1 LAPRALSKVE
11 EAFWLLD
18 RSTSFNGVNTSFLR
32 GPIEAEHV
40 RKALEWVQARH
51 ELLRVA
57 IRDAGFV
64 TVEAAVP
71 LRVVVGQ
78 GWQECER
85 EEINARYQEGELLW
99 RAVWVPNPAQSGAA
113 DGGALIISHQHVICD
128 AQSAVLMARDIVNA
142 LGAIV
147 EGRPLPPPQPL
158 PMRAALTDL
167 VKPGF
172 IEKLGAMN
180 AFFFRNLVLHGLLPA
195 RKLTNQL
202 VNFPD
207 RRLGVVH
214 LLVNEEETARLAE
227 RCKAEE
233 TSVQGGLCAALL
245 LAAAED
251 LGLDHPAWLGCF
263 SAVSLHE
270 RAGVR
275 DDMGIYISQVTTY
288 HKVAK
293 ATNLWDL
300 AREVK
305 RDLQRALRTGEQ
317 LVTIPMIGMFIP
329 RRGDKAARLAKK
341 MDLASPA
348 TIGLSNIGRIEL
360 PRAAGPVSLE
370 RFHLAVGPSVVA
382 PLAACAATL
391 HGRLAMNLVYVEP
404 LVPAERAKKLIERTY
419 HHLQRGIA

>member
-1 LAPRALSKVE
+1 LSPRALSKVE
-11 EAFWLLD
+11 QAFWLLD

-40 RKALEWVQARH
+40 KKALEWAQARH

-57 IRDAGFV
+57 IVDAKFV
-64 TVEAAVP
+64 AVDGGVP
-71 LRVVVGQ
+71 LKIGDKS
-78 GWQECER
+78 WQEHER
-85 EEINARYQEGELLW
+85 EEINGRYEEGDLLW
-99 RAVWVPNPAQSGAA
+99 RAVWVPA
-113 DGGALIISHQHVICD
+113 DGALIISHQHVICD

-147 EGRPLPPPQPL
+147 EGKEPPAPSPLA
-158 PMRAALTDL
+158 MRAPLNDL
-167 VKPGF
+167 LKPGF
-172 IEKLGAMN
+172 VEKFGAMN
-180 AFFFRNLVLHGLLPA
+180 AFFFRNLVFHGLFPA

-202 VNFPD
+202 VDFPE
-207 RRLGVVH
+207 RKLSIVH
-214 LLVNEEETARLAE
+214 LLLEEGETARLAE

-233 TSVQGGLCAALL
+233 TSVQGGLCAAML

-251 LGLDHPAWLGCF
+251 LGLEQPRWLGCF

-270 RAGVR
+270 RVGVR

-288 HKVAK
+288 HKVAQV
-293 ATNLWDL
+293 TNLWDL

-305 RDLQRALRTGEQ
+305 RDLSRAIRTGEP

-329 RRGDKAARLAKK
+329 RRGDKAAKLGKK
-341 MDLASPA
+341 MNLASPA
-348 TIGLSNIGRIEL
+348 TVGLSNIGRIDL
-360 PRAAGPVSLE
+360 PRSVGPVTLE

-382 PLAACAATL
+382 AVAACAATL
-391 HGRLAMNLVYVEP
+391 HGRLAMNLVHVEP
-404 LVPAERAKKLIERTY
+404 MVSAERAKKLVERTY